1 MRKNSSIKLF
11 ITLLSVL
18 LVAIALTVMA
28 GAKNL
33 VGFGFT
39 GSVEYRYYD
48 DNSLEIKGSG
58 NMGNYEDSGS
68 APWYDLAHTFTSVI
82 IGEGVT
88 NIDEHAFDSFYNL
101 KTITIPSTVYDIEK
115 GAFDGCTALRSIEVL
130 GNNIHYASIDGVL
143 YSGTTMDTLIHY
155 PAGKTDK
162 SYYVFQFVKHIE
174 DRAFFWTSNLEEITF
189 CDGLVSIG
197 EYAFDS
203 CESLKSVHIPSTV
216 SEIGEGAFSWCY
228 DLESIT
234 VGSQNTKYAAIN
246 GVLYTKDMETLLL
259 YPAKKAATS
268 FTIPDTVTV
277 IADAAFGCTKNLTK
291 VIFNES
297 LERIGHGAFGAS
309 SIISFVP
316 GDNLKEIGGGA
327 FQNCMYLS
335 TIVLPDGIE
344 EIGSGAFYN
353 TAYYSNESNWEN
365 KVLYIGKYLVDS
377 KENITSCDI
386 KEGTRLI
393 ANATFVM
400 REGLSRVTLPDSLE
414 IIGEG
419 AFSSCGAI
427 SIIGLNQGLESL
439 GNYAFANCDQIRQI
453 VIPNSVKSIG
463 DGAFMNS
470 DNLKKATFEGD
481 VPEIIYNN
489 LFENCHADFTIYYY
503 EGKEG
508 WSSPIWRGYAS
519 EAITVKVTGVTL
531 DKSEATLTEGE
542 TVSLTANVKP
552 ENASNKNVI
561 WSSSNTSVA
570 TVTGGTVTAVS
581 EGTAVIT
588 ATTVDGG
595 YTSSCTVTVSAK
607 VGGGDD
613 DNNGGNTGDDNGDN
627 GDNNGGDNGDGGEV
641 NPDLPRVTVSSLKTT
656 AGREIEISISI
667 ENNPG
672 IAGYD
677 ITLNF
682 DNTILTPIS
691 VTCGDVFSGEI
702 TSNLDSGA
710 DLSKLKFV
718 TAMYSRAS
726 NSTVNGAIVTFRF
739 KVKDDASVGVTALT
753 LDCKVTNQK
762 LDDIS
767 LNTVN
772 GKVEIIDFIYGD
784 INGDTKVDIKDAV
797 LLAQHLAKW
806 EVSINDS
813 AADVNADGKVDIK
826 DAVLLAQYLAK
837 WDVILG
843 GKY

>member
-1 MRKNSSIKLF
+1 MRKNSSIRLV
-11 ITLLSVL
+11 ITLLLVL
-18 LVAIALTVMA
+18 LTALALTVFA
-28 GAKNL
+28 SAKNQ
-33 VGFGFT
+33 VGIGFT
-39 GSVEYRYYD
+39 GEVMYYYYD
-48 DNSLEIKGSG
+48 DNSLEIRGNGS
-58 NMGNYEDSGS
+58 MGNYEDSGT

-101 KTITIPSTVYDIEK
+101 KTITIPSTVFDIEK
-115 GAFDGCTALRSIEVL
+115 NAFNGCTSLQSIEVL

-155 PAGKTDK
+155 PAGKADK

-174 DRAFFWTSNLEEITF
+174 DNAFFWASNLEEVTL
-189 CDGLVSIG
+189 CDGLISIG
-197 EYAFDS
+197 DYAFDM
-203 CESLKSVHIPSTV
+203 CESLKSIHIPSTV

-234 VGSQNTKYAAIN
+234 VGAQNTKYTAVN

-268 FTIPDTVTV
+268 FTIPDTVKV
-277 IADAAFGCTKNLTK
+277 IAADAFWCAENLTN

-297 LERIGHGAFGAS
+297 LETIGHGAFHAS
-309 SIISFVP
+309 SITSFIP

-335 TIVLPDGIE
+335 TILLPDGIE
-344 EIGSGAFYN
+344 KVGASAFYN
-353 TAYYSNESNWEN
+353 TYYYSNESNWEN
-365 KVLYIGKYLVDS
+365 NLLYIGKYLVDS
-377 KENITSCDI
+377 KEVITSCDI

-393 ANATFVM
+393 ADMTFCF
-400 REGLSRVTLPDSLE
+400 RENLSRVTLPDSLK

-419 AFSSCGAI
+419 AFSSCE
-427 SIIGLNQGLESL
+427 SLPIIGLNQGLEVI
-439 GNYAFANCDQIRQI
+439 GNFAFAACRQLRQI
-453 VIPNSVKSIG
+453 VIPESVKSIG

-481 VPEIIYNN
+481 VPENIYNN
-489 LFENCHADFTIYYY
+489 LFENCNADFTVYYY

-531 DKSEATLTEGE
+531 DKSEATLTEGD
-542 TVSLTANVKP
+542 TLSLSASVAP
-552 ENASNKNVI
+552 ENASNKNVT
-561 WSSSNTSVA
+561 WSSSNPAVA

-595 YTSSCTVTVSAK
+595 YTSSCTVTVNAQ

-613 DNNGGNTGDDNGDN
+613 SGDDNGGDDN
-627 GDNNGGDNGDGGEV
+627 FDENS
-641 NPDLPRVTVSSLKTT
+641 PTVTVSSLKATS
-656 AGREIEISISI
+656 GREVEISISI

-672 IAGYD
+672 IAGYE

-682 DNTILTPIS
+682 DNTVLTPVS
-691 VTCGDVFSGEI
+691 VANGDVFNGEL
-702 TSNLDSGA
+702 TSNIHNGE
-710 DLSKLKFV
+710 DLSKFTFV
-718 TAMYSRAS
+718 TATYAKTT
-726 NSTVNGAIVTFRF
+726 NTEKNGTLVTFKF
-739 KVKDDASVGVTALT
+739 KVKDDAPIGKTALT
-753 LDCKVTNQK
+753 LDCKVTNQS
-762 LDDIS
+762 LDDVS
-767 LNTVN
+767 LNKVN
-772 GKVEIIDFIYGD
+772 GVIEVIDCIYGD
-784 INGDTKVDIKDAV
+784 INGDAEVDIKDAV
-797 LLAQHLAKW
+797 LLAQRLAKW
-806 EVSINDS
+806 EVTIDEV
-813 AADVNADGKVDIK
+813 AADVNVDGVIDIK

-837 WDVILG
+837 WDVTLG
-843 GKY
+843 N